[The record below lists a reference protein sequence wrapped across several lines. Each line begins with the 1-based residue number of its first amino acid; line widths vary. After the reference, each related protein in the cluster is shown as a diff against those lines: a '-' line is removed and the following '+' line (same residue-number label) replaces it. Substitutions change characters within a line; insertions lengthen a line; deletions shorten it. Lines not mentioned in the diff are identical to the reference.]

1 MKTEKIMTY
10 EIKDHPAD
18 AKFRVAADTKEKAF
32 KEAVDAFAE
41 IVGGEAGKQVHTIKV
56 ESEGLE
62 PLLFD
67 FLDELIFLQDTENV
81 VVSHT
86 KNLEL
91 ERLENGW
98 RIEADIKVDK
108 ITSEVHKMDVK
119 GPTYSEMEV
128 EYDTDE
134 GAWVLQAVID
144 I

>member
-1 MKTEKIMTY
+1 MTY

-18 AKFRVAADTKEKAF
+18 AKFRVAADTKEEAF
-32 KEAVDAFAE
+32 KEVVDAFSD
-41 IVGGEAGKQVHTIKV
+41 IVGGESGKQVHTIKV
-56 ESEGLE
+56 ASEGLE

-81 VVSHT
+81 VVAYADE
-86 KNLEL
+86 LEL
-91 ERLENGW
+91 EDLENGW
-98 RIEADIKVDK
+98 RITADIKVDK

-128 EYDTDE
+128 EYDRDE